1 MKTYELPLVRNYCA
15 SWTVV
20 DAIRELIQ
28 NNLDYGQGKL
38 TAEVGDTAITL
49 TSHGAF
55 LEPRTLLLGHTTKA
69 DDDSAIGSFGEGYKI
84 ALLVLARNGIEVNIF
99 NNGLKWNAELR
110 QSDTFGEE
118 VLFIDEVETE
128 FGHGQV
134 EFCIFGLDPLD
145 VMKVIEN
152 TLQLQD
158 QKWDEGRG
166 VYHRT
171 SRGDILIDRPGKL
184 YVNGLFV
191 SDTGLSYG
199 YDIKPKFLKL
209 ERDRQTV
216 SDWDLKWQT
225 KEMFFELNKPD
236 WVADLMRM
244 GVPDVEYAEHG
255 APQLVK
261 EAAYKLFCEM
271 HPGAVI
277 AKNQA
282 EVDALIKE
290 KMVREVK
297 VYSGGYANLVQSHPD
312 YVKEQPKRVHLT
324 PEGELKAF
332 LAEQRKNMNRKSI
345 SAMNDLIKKAQGWK

>member
-15 SWTVV
+15 NWTVA
-20 DAIRELIQ
+20 DAIRELLQ
-28 NNLDYGQGKL
+28 NNIDYGNGTL

-49 TSHGAF
+49 TSPGAF
-55 LEPRTLLLGHTTKA
+55 LEPRTLLLGCTSKA

-99 NNGLKWNAELR
+99 NNGLKWTAELR

-118 VLFIDEVETE
+118 VLFIDEVETD

-134 EFCIFGLDPLD
+134 EFCIFGLDPED
-145 VMKVIEN
+145 VKKVIEN

-158 QKWDEGRG
+158 QKWDDGRG

-191 SDTGLSYG
+191 TDTELTYG
-199 YDIKPKFLKL
+199 YDIKPQYLKL

-216 SDWDLKWQT
+216 SNWDLKWQT
-225 KEMFFELNKPD
+225 KEMFFELNKPE
-236 WVADLMRM
+236 WLADLMRM
-244 GVPDVEYAEHG
+244 NVPDVEYANHG

-261 EAAYKLFCEM
+261 EAVYRQFCEL

-277 AKNQA
+277 ARSQS

-297 VYSGGYANLVQSHPD
+297 VYSGGYVDLVQAHPD
-312 YVKEQPKRVHLT
+312 YQKDAPKRVHLT

-332 LAEQRKNMNRKSI
+332 LFGHRKNMNRKSI
-345 SAMNDLIKKAQGWK
+345 EAMNNLIKRSKAWK